1 MQDTAQPG
9 QVPIIVPMIVV
20 VPPGALLLDLAGPME
35 VLRKANMIQQT
46 VQFSVRYVGTSD
58 TVISSIGLGLSGIAP
73 LPDQVPPGAM
83 VVISGYADPPLAV
96 EGLPPPQ
103 QNNRF
108 DAEIVAWLRHI
119 VTPGIKLVT
128 ICSGAL
134 FAARAGL
141 LEGYDCTTH
150 HATIAEL
157 QRLAPTARVLE
168 NRLFVEDRE
177 RLTSAG
183 ITTSVDLM
191 LALVAK
197 EAGHVTALTIA
208 RYLVVYLRRAGG
220 DPQLSPW
227 LEGRNHIHPA
237 IHRVQDAVAADPTHD
252 WNVDSMATIAVTSR
266 RNLSRLFNDHTGM
279 SVTDYVNRMRMAL
292 ARELV
297 VNSRLDME
305 TIAERCGFASARQFR
320 RAWGRLYDQPPLR
333 LRERDEKLRQ

>member
-1 MQDTAQPG
+1 MTHNNGQPRL
-9 QVPIIVPMIVV
+9 IPMIVV

-35 VLRKANMIQQT
+35 VLRKANLVQQA
-46 VQFSVRYVGTSD
+46 VRFSVRYVGASPS
-58 TVISSIGLGLSGIAP
+58 VVSSIGIELSGIAP
-73 LPDQVPPGAM
+73 LPDHVPPDAT
-83 VVISGYADPPLAV
+83 VVISGRADEALAV
-96 EGLPPPQ
+96 EGSPSSPPDPKAE
-103 QNNRF
+103 
-108 DAEIVAWLRHI
+108 AEIVAWLRI
-119 VTPGIKLVT
+119 AVGPGIKLVT

-141 LEGYDCTTH
+141 LEGYSCTTH
-150 HATIAEL
+150 HATISEL

-168 NRLFVEDRE
+168 NRLFVEDRD

-191 LALVAK
+191 LSLVAK
-197 EAGHVTALTIA
+197 EAGHATALAVA

-237 IHRVQDAVAADPTHD
+237 IHRVQDAVTADPAHNWSVET
-252 WNVDSMATIAVTSR
+252 MAAIAITSR
-266 RNLSRLFNDHTGM
+266 RTLSRLFNDQTGM

-297 VNSRLDME
+297 INSRLDME

-320 RAWGRLYDQPPLR
+320 RAWMRLYDRPPHR
-333 LRERDEKLRQ
+333 LRQRDENTPE